1 MAGWLVNGPFLE
13 DVRKLAKIPAQSL
26 LENVIEIANRELN
39 RELSKGVYL
48 RGQLDKATAR
58 DVIAAQ
64 RGLVARAHATGRLWV
79 EISKDN
85 WIPDRPKKG
94 AAAPKKAAE

>member
-1 MAGWLVNGPFLE
+1 M
-13 DVRKLAKIPAQSL
+13 
-26 LENVIEIANRELN
+26 IEIANKELN
-39 RELSKGVYL
+39 RELSKGVFL

-58 DVIAAQ
+58 NVIAAQ

-85 WIPDRPKKG
+85 WIPDRPKK
-94 AAAPKKAAE
+94 AVAAPKKAAA